1 MTTPDLAPK
10 APTKRQLTAEEK
22 RARHQRRILGGV
34 FMLLALAAL
43 GWDVVHLVNGLGL
56 ASFSGVMDV
65 WVQAHPA
72 SLHSF
77 ETSVRGVVGN
87 GLWSYL
93 VSPLLNLPAFIILA
107 VPGIYWLRAGRGDI
121 KLREPSM
128 LEIELTQQGLDPRKY
143 ARSRGIDLHR

>member
-1 MTTPDLAPK
+1 MTTPNLAPK
-10 APTKRQLTAEEK
+10 KPTKRELTAEEK
-22 RARHQRRILGGV
+22 HARTRRRVLGGF
-34 FMLLALAAL
+34 FMLMALASL
-43 GWDVVHLVNGLGL
+43 GWDMVHLVNGLGL
-56 ASFSGVMDV
+56 ASFSGVVDM
-65 WVQAHPA
+65 WVQLHPA

-77 ETSVRGVVGN
+77 ETTVRGAVGN

-93 VSPLLNLPAFIILA
+93 ISPMLNFPAFIILA
-107 VPGIYWLRAGRGDI
+107 LPGIYWLRAGRGDI